1 MLRKFITLLLC
12 GLSLSVDAHISR
24 ILLHQWDGSC
34 VYRNV
39 YDPQEQFK
47 DAGDRRFDIRGFVA
61 SEEVHDYVISLQKR
75 FSELPQIPL
84 VIRTAHFEHELTEL
98 PFLYYYS
105 HWKRVQHD
113 HGCFFANLYWSSSYR
128 CRFAEYVHKDDLNPW
143 GTESVFPM
151 KPKLEL
157 LFLDIAIQDTLDE
170 SEKRYLGHQLGHMI
184 YNKNSTYEQL
194 KENDWRRRLLKKSLI
209 VVAESVSW
217 MICICAGAALLHKV
231 STGNVWGGL
240 LKFGPL
246 VMGTFFSGLYLSTTE
261 CDRVCP
267 EEALYCDQFA
277 QKSMS

>member
-12 GLSLSVDAHISR
+12 GLSLSADTHISR
-24 ILLHQWDGSC
+24 ILLRQGDSSC

-47 DAGDRRFDIRGFVA
+47 DAGDRQFDIRGFVA
-61 SEEVHDYVISLQKR
+61 SEEVHDYVISLQKH
-75 FSELPQIPL
+75 FPELPQIPL
-84 VIRTAHFEHELTEL
+84 VIRTAHFEHELTQL

-105 HWKRVQHD
+105 HWKRMQHD

-194 KENDWRRRLLKKSLI
+194 KENEWCRFKKQLI
-209 VVAESVSW
+209 IFTKGVSGI
-217 MICICAGAALLHKV
+217 ICICAGAALLHKA
-231 STGNVWGGL
+231 STGSFWSGL

-246 VMGTFFSGLYLSTTE
+246 VAGALFSGLYLSTAE
-261 CDRVCP
+261 CDRVCA
-267 EEALYCDQFA
+267 EEELYCDQFA